1 MNHYKIYFSNGD
13 NLSTGFNG
21 TINQAEEYYVG
32 NEFNLGNGDNDVITK
47 GIKVEEVE

>member
-13 NLSTGFNG
+13 NLRTGFNG

-32 NEFNLGNGDNDVITK
+32 NEFNLGNDVITK